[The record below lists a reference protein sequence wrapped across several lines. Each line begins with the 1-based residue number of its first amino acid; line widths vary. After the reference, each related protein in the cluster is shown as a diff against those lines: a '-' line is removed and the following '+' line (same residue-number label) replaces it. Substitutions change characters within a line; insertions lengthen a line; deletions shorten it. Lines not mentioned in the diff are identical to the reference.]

1 TLWKTEHSVPGRP
14 VFGAQHSPFSKK
26 ALVTNSVISKKKE
39 QEKFN
44 DYSINTDDA
53 WEIDDGAMSL
63 KLIDSD
69 DNDDQSQILNISK
82 QTVDEVASRVIQQ

>member
-1 TLWKTEHSVPGRP
+1 
-14 VFGAQHSPFSKK
+14 
-26 ALVTNSVISKKKE
+26 KKE

-82 QTVDEVASRVIQQ
+82 QTVDEVASRVIQQHKSKIQSNKITLDASAGNKNHVIL